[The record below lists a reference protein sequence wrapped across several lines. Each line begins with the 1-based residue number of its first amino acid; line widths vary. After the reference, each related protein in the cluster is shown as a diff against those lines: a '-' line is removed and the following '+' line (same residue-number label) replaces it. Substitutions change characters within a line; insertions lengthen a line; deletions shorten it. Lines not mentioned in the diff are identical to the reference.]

1 MKLITCKLPAAYIEA
16 LDELVRQGRYANRS
30 EAIRM
35 AIRDM
40 LKSELGSFNLFSKTQ
55 TFRSELPNV

>member
-1 MKLITCKLPAAYIEA
+1 MRLITCKLPAAYVEA

-40 LKSELGSFNLFSKTQ
+40 LKSELGSLTLFTKS
-55 TFRSELPNV
+55 RSFKK

>member
-1 MKLITCKLPAAYIEA
+1 MKLITCKLPAAYVEA

-40 LKSELGSFNLFSKTQ
+40 LKSELGSFSLYVKTHKGK
-55 TFRSELPNV
+55 PDV

>member
-1 MKLITCKLPAAYIEA
+1 MKLITCKLPSAYIYA

-40 LKSELGSFNLFSKTQ
+40 LKSEIGNFTAFAKHA
-55 TFRSELPNV
+55 

>member
-40 LKSELGSFNLFSKTQ
+40 LKSELGSFNLFSKKQ